1 MHSSRII
8 TPVLVAVLALSACN
22 DDHVSSTSSG
32 NGKFTLLLTDAPA
45 DLAEAVVKIDKVV
58 LINAEGDRVEITPD
72 VTDFINLL
80 DYTNG
85 NMLKI
90 VDVETTPEDFYTEMR
105 VWVDEAY
112 VVLNDGRVFAT
123 PGADLPDGV
132 TADGQLKCPSC
143 SASGFKVKI
152 NGDGLHILGNS
163 TFILDFDAA
172 QSFGHEA
179 GKSGWLIMHP
189 VLRVNATTIRF
200 GAISGTVALAAGLTL
215 PACGGSPTS
224 TVELFTPWALAG
236 TDTIRTSVDAA
247 GAYKIGSLLPGTY
260 GMGFDNIRAFENG
273 DSLTFTATPSET
285 SVELDE
291 AEEETV
297 DFSITA
303 AVCKAA

>member
-1 MHSSRII
+1 MHSSRLIA
-8 TPVLVAVLALSACN
+8 PVLVAVLALSACN
-22 DDHVSSTSSG
+22 DDQVSSNSSG
-32 NGKFTLLLTDAPA
+32 NGKFTLLLTDAPG

-58 LINAEGDRVEITPD
+58 LISADGDRVEITPD

-80 DYTNG
+80 DFTNG
-85 NMLKI
+85 KMLKI
-90 VDVETTPEDFYTEMR
+90 VDVEATPEGFYREMR
-105 VWVDEAY
+105 VWVGDAY

-132 TADGQLKCPSC
+132 TADGQLRCPSC

-163 TFILDFDAA
+163 TFILDFDAG

-200 GAISGTVALAAGLTL
+200 GAISGTVALAQGVTL
-215 PACGGSPTS
+215 PACGGSPS

-236 TDTIRTSVDAA
+236 TDTIRATVDAD
-247 GAYKIGSLLPGTY
+247 GAYRIGSLLPGTY
-260 GMGFDNIRAFENG
+260 GIGFDADFTAYENG

-285 SVELDE
+285 SVDVDE
-291 AEEETV
+291 DEEETV

-303 AVCKAA
+303 ASCH